1 MKKITGYAYFL
12 VCNYNLLRKG
22 WMMHVALNAF
32 FNS

>member
-12 VCNYNLLRKG
+12 VCNNLLRKG